1 MSLKITAKILLAI
14 TQLVAGV
21 ASLEIVLF
29 FSTLTPI
36 ATAQNIYSPTSI
48 PRETVN
54 QATKLSQQG
63 KAKAEV
69 QDYRGA
75 LADLSQAIQLNPN
88 EADFYYQRGLILV
101 KLSDRQAAVR
111 DFDDAILRDPNHA
124 WAYLHRGGIALN
136 LGSSYQIADYR
147 GFNYQITQVIG
158 DRGGD
163 AQAMLDLRTA
173 RDLFAQQGDREG
185 YKTANRLIQ
194 HFGTDIKQKA
204 NQDF

>member
-1 MSLKITAKILLAI
+1 MSLKITAKILLTMA
-14 TQLVAGV
+14 QLVAGI
-21 ASLEIVLF
+21 ASLQIVIF
-29 FSTLTPI
+29 FSSLTPI
-36 ATAQNIYSPTSI
+36 AKAQNIYSPTSI
-48 PRETVN
+48 PRESVN

-75 LADLSQAIQLNPN
+75 IADLSQAIRLNPN
-88 EADFYYQRGLILV
+88 EADFYYQRGLILAN
-101 KLSDRQAAVR
+101 LSDKQAAVR

-124 WAYLHRGGIALN
+124 WAYLHRGGISLN

-185 YKTANRLIQ
+185 YKIANRLIQ
-194 HFGTDIKQKA
+194 HFSPDVEQKA
-204 NQDF
+204 H